1 MNRFL
6 SEFLWKW
13 VPLWYHSQSNL
24 IVTLKVS
31 SVMIFFHFGN
41 VSATGNRAGRFE
53 SDEVIALMLG
63 AVPLRRFENHCAVV
77 LERGAVANVAAF
89 FEDVQ
94 IVAV

>member
-63 AVPLRRFENHCAVV
+63 AVSLRRFENHSAVV
-77 LERGAVANVAAF
+77 LERGTRPDVAAF
-89 FEDVQ
+89 F
-94 IVAV
+94 